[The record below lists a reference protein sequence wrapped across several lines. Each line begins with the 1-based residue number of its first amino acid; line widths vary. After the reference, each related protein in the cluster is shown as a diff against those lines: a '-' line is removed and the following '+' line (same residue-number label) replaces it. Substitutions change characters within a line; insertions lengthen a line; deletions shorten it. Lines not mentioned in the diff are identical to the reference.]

1 MYFNRVF
8 IYFFLKIN
16 YRYPDLDS
24 FVADVDLVFENCEK
38 FNEDDSD
45 IGRAGHSMRN
55 FFDKRRAEL
64 LHY

>member
-1 MYFNRVF
+1 M
-8 IYFFLKIN
+8 
-16 YRYPDLDS
+16 DS
-24 FVADVDLVFENCEK
+24 FVVDVDLVFENCEK

-55 FFDKRRAEL
+55 FFDKQHAEL